1 MNKTTTT
8 CTTGTTLPMNKLKRK
23 TVKQMGTMGCSYITH
38 VNLYLHPS
46 VNPIISDTPIVD
58 EMPKVK
64 TRCNSPGCF
73 YYDCDLFGGMDD
85 YYCCNPLCNCF
96 RPDWY
101 SYL

>member
-8 CTTGTTLPMNKLKRK
+8 CTPGTTLNKIKKRM
-23 TVKQMGTMGCSYITH
+23 VKQPGTVGSTYITH

-46 VNPIISDTPIVD
+46 VNPIVSDTPIN

-64 TRCNSPGCF
+64 TRCNNPDCF
-73 YYDCDLFGGMDD
+73 YYDCDLFDIGED